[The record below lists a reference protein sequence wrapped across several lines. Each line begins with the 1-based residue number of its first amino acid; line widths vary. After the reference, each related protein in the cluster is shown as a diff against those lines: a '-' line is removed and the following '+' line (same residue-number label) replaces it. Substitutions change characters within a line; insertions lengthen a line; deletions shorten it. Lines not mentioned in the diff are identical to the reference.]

1 MLLKSVYVL
10 KRLIHT
16 GSIIIC
22 GNLTQRTTLSSIG
35 SRILDVLSVF
45 NFYRPT
51 FTDLSPG

>member
-35 SRILDVLSVF
+35 SRILDVLSAF